1 MTKSRFTPTDQA
13 RMTKQYEEVASARG
27 LRRPEIRF
35 YDFI

>member
-1 MTKSRFTPTDQA
+1 MAKDSFTPADRA
-13 RMTKQYEEVASARG
+13 RMMEQYEEVASARR